1 MALDLIVQHVHSQLE
16 KVSRGEEEK
25 GSAHRGRDVAVHR
38 CVLLEHLGRVLTSP
52 LSSQKAL
59 AWCLGEQICEAGTG
73 EEGGEPP
80 GLFSWLCWPVSD

>member
-16 KVSRGEEEK
+16 KVSWGEEEK
-25 GSAHRGRDVAVHR
+25 GPAGRMWLHTDLCSR
-38 CVLLEHLGRVLTSP
+38 P

-59 AWCLGEQICEAGTG
+59 TWCLGEQICEVGTG

-80 GLFSWLCWPVSD
+80 GLLW

>member
-38 CVLLEHLGRVLTSP
+38 HVLLEHLGRVLTSP

-73 EEGGEPP
+73 EEGGWVL
-80 GLFSWLCWPVSD
+80 GVGAWGRWVH